1 MSKSTEPASDGTAGT
16 HKPAG
21 TVILTFSVHKS
32 SKIPPDSAT
41 PGARPLPAHSHKA
54 ELRLAQLLD
63 ESGSIGPKGV
73 DKLISVVREA
83 LEAAEDQGVEDLLT
97 FATSAVR
104 EATNADDVLE
114 RVRTETGVELQVLTG
129 EEEARL
135 TFLAARRWFG
145 WSAGKLLVIDIG
157 GGSLEIAYGID
168 EEPDAAVSLPLG
180 AGRLTAAWLPGDPP
194 DPADVRALRRH
205 VRAQVART
213 VGEFS
218 RFGSPDHVVAT
229 SKTFRQLARIA
240 GAARS
245 AEGLYVQRELKRRS
259 LEDWVPQLATMT
271 ADQRAELPGVSEGRA
286 GQLLAGALV
295 AEGAMDLFGVETLE
309 ICPWA
314 LREGVILRRLDQMAT
329 T

>member
-1 MSKSTEPASDGTAGT
+1 MRLGVLDVGSN
-16 HKPAG
+16 
-21 TVILTFSVHKS
+21 TVHLLVVDAH
-32 SKIPPDSAT
+32 

-63 ESGSIGPKGV
+63 ADGAIGPDGV
-73 DKLISVVREA
+73 ASLVSTVRDA
-83 LEAAEDQGVEDLLT
+83 LQAAEDKGVEDLLP

-104 EATNADDVLE
+104 EARNADEVLT
-114 RVRTETGVELQVLTG
+114 RVKEETGVNLEVLSG
-129 EEEARL
+129 ADEARL

-145 WSAGKLLVIDIG
+145 WSAGRLLVLDIG
-157 GGSLEIAYGID
+157 GGSLEIAYGLD

-194 DPADVRALRRH
+194 DGDAVRALRRH
-205 VRAQVART
+205 ARAEIART

-218 RFGSPDHVVAT
+218 RLGAPDHVVAT
-229 SKTFRQLARIA
+229 SKTFKQLARLA

-245 AEGLYVQRELKRRS
+245 AEGLYVQRELKRKS
-259 LEDWVPQLATMT
+259 LEDWVPRLAAMT
-271 ADQRAELPGVSEGRA
+271 RDERNELPGVSEGRS

-295 AEGAMDLFGVETLE
+295 AEGAMDLFGVESVE

-314 LREGVILRRLDQMAT
+314 LREGVILRRLDHMS
-329 T
+329 

>member
-1 MSKSTEPASDGTAGT
+1 MHLLVVDA
-16 HKPAG
+16 H
-21 TVILTFSVHKS
+21 
-32 SKIPPDSAT
+32 

-63 ESGSIGPKGV
+63 GDGAIGTEGIDRLIGV
-73 DKLISVVREA
+73 LHDA
-83 LEAAEDQGVEDLLT
+83 LQAAEDKGVEELLP

-104 EATNADDVLE
+104 EASNADDVLA
-114 RVRTETGVELQVLTG
+114 RVQEQTGVELQVLAG
-129 EEEARL
+129 DEEARL

-145 WSAGKLLVIDIG
+145 WSAGKLLVLDIG

-180 AGRLTAAWLPGDPP
+180 AGRLTAGWLPGDPP
-194 DPADVRALRRH
+194 QPEAVRALRRH
-205 VRAQVART
+205 VRAQIART

-218 RFGSPDHVVAT
+218 RFGAPDHVVAT
-229 SKTFRQLARIA
+229 SKTFKQLARIA

-245 AEGLYVQRELKRRS
+245 AEGLYVQRELKRES
-259 LEDWVPQLATMT
+259 LEAWVPRLAGMT
-271 ADQRAELPGVSEGRA
+271 VAQRAELPGVSEGRA

-309 ICPWA
+309 VCPWA
-314 LREGVILRRLDQMAT
+314 LREGVILRRLDQMVAA
-329 T
+329 